1 MEKEDLIL
9 ELYKNIWSAAR
20 HKERLNV
27 QYLGIIVSA
36 VGLVALSLYRCPNY
50 LYLAVFVAQVFLIW
64 GMVLAI
70 EAGYEYRRYHSLS
83 ARIEKKFEEEL
94 TEGNVKIY
102 DENGTGIIPPSYH
115 KILKKCN
122 FTLPDIYKI
131 HIRTFA
137 IIFGFIMFIY
147 LKEENFSLEE
157 FLKFFPLIGI
167 IGLAIPYCHF
177 CKRKDRH
184 KRNIEEWK
192 F

>member
-131 HIRTFA
+131 HITAFA
-137 IIFGFIMFIY
+137 AVSMLITLLYFTKISY
-147 LKEENFSLEE
+147 SLEE
-157 FLKFFPLIGI
+157 LLKFLPMCGI
-167 IGLAIPYCHF
+167 IGTLLIPWYRF
-177 CKRKDRH
+177 VQRKKKH
-184 KRNIEEWK
+184 EENLK
-192 F
+192 E